1 MCPARYSPARRDLYS
16 GISARLLSAFNPSR
30 SKATPDRT
38 QGGSRRGHGGD
49 QARAAPTFQGKAMRE
64 KLTSVLYAMT
74 SPSFVW
80 YFLAAIIGLLSWG
93 VIINALYELNK

>member
-1 MCPARYSPARRDLYS
+1 
-16 GISARLLSAFNPSR
+16 
-30 SKATPDRT
+30 
-38 QGGSRRGHGGD
+38 
-49 QARAAPTFQGKAMRE
+49 MRE